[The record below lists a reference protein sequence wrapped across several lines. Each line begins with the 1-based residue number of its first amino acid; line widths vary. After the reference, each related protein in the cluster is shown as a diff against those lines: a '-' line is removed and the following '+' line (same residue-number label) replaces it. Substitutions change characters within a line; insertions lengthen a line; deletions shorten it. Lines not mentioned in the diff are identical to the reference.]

1 MTRNGLPG
9 AILGRAAWQNRAMT
23 LSPDDGSAGP
33 ERDDGGRRVGAPAHH
48 AAPLTVAAVAARL
61 GVAPATL
68 RTWDRRYGLGPSERS
83 AGSHRR
89 YSAADVERLLVMRR
103 LTLDGV
109 APGDAARLASVADVE
124 VPEGGSGGSL
134 AARPTGTLAGASR
147 AVVTPTALV
156 DAALAGDAAA
166 CRDIVTIPPGAGTVE
181 LERWWTDLLEPA
193 LTELGRRTVVDRPGA
208 DAALTVRAAAVE
220 ALRAWL
226 PPAPRDRGVVLVLV
240 PGGQERP
247 LLVHALTAAL
257 VAAGIDARAVGGPT
271 SVHHALELVVMTRP
285 SAVVTVSRRAEVD
298 LSPVAEI
305 ARAHPTL
312 AQFVMLPDGAPAV
325 PAGSSVARSRTF
337 RGLLHEVLAVAAS
350 PPNG

>member
-1 MTRNGLPG
+1 MLTRSG
-9 AILGRAAWQNRAMT
+9 WHNRAMT
-23 LSPDDGSAGP
+23 LSPEDGSVEP
-33 ERDDGGRRVGAPAHH
+33 EHHDGDRPAAAPVRH

-109 APGDAARLASVADVE
+109 APGDAARIASVAE
-124 VPEGGSGGSL
+124 VPVSGGASGAD
-134 AARPTGTLAGASR
+134 AALPLG
-147 AVVTPTALV
+147 AVVGPSTPTALV
-156 DAALAGDAAA
+156 DAALRGDAPA
-166 CRDIVTIPPGAGTVE
+166 CRAIVEVAAGAGTAE
-181 LERWWTDLLEPA
+181 LEHWWTELLEPA
-193 LTELGRRTVVDRPGA
+193 LGELGRRTVVDRPGT

-220 ALRAWL
+220 ALRSWVPA
-226 PPAPRDRGVVLVLV
+226 APRGAAVVLVLV

-257 VAAGIDARAVGGPT
+257 VAAGVDARAVGGPT

-285 SAVVTVSRRAEVD
+285 GAVVTVSRRADAD
-298 LSPVAEI
+298 LGPVAEI
-305 ARAHPTL
+305 ARAHPQL
-312 AQFVMLPDGAPAV
+312 AQFVMVPDGRAAVPTGPAV
-325 PAGSSVARSRTF
+325 TRSRTF
-337 RGLLHEVLAVAAS
+337 RGLLHEVLAVVAR